1 MPTVESSTAERKTM
15 KRIKYIW
22 YLISSKRFWLHLFMA
37 IALFVLLILGVFWY
51 LDVYTHHGESVTVP
65 PMLGMTLDE
74 AREFMEG
81 KDMYLKVIDSVYNPK
96 LKPREIINQIPGPG
110 SKVKTGRTIYITI
123 RSIRPDMTVV
133 PDVESLS
140 LRNAVSKLEN
150 AGFQVGEKIYKPFK
164 YPNTVMYLM
173 QDDLK
178 VVPGARYP
186 KGTEFDLVVGSGL
199 GQTRVIVPKLIGL
212 TRRDA
217 EAVLFGAYE
226 LNIGNLYYHESVQTA
241 KDTLNARVY
250 KQVPDSGATLRIGE
264 FVDLYFISAEAY
276 KFLVDTSNPG
286 LPAIDSIP
294 SSLDSINP

>member
-1 MPTVESSTAERKTM
+1 M
-15 KRIKYIW
+15 KWIKYIW
-22 YLISSKRFWLHLFMA
+22 YLLSSKRFWLHLFMA
-37 IALFVLLILGVFWY
+37 VALFVLLVLAVFWY

-74 AREFMEG
+74 ARDFLEG
-81 KDMYLKVIDSVYNPK
+81 KDMHLKVIDSVYNPK
-96 LKPREIINQIPGPG
+96 LKPEEIINQIPGPG

-123 RSIRPDMTVV
+123 RSVRPDMAVV

-178 VVPGARYP
+178 VVPGAHYP
-186 KGTEFDLVVGSGL
+186 KGTVFDLVVGSGL
-199 GQTRVIVPKLIGL
+199 GQTRVIVPSLIGL

-226 LNIGNLYYHESVQTA
+226 LNIGNLYYHESVVTGE
-241 KDTLNARVY
+241 DSLNARVY
-250 KQVPDSGATLRIGE
+250 KQVPDSGATIRIGE
-264 FVDLYFISAEAY
+264 FVDLYFISSEAY
-276 KFLVDTSNPG
+276 DFLVDTSNPG
-286 LPAIDSIP
+286 LPAMDSI
-294 SSLDSINP
+294 SSTLDSINP